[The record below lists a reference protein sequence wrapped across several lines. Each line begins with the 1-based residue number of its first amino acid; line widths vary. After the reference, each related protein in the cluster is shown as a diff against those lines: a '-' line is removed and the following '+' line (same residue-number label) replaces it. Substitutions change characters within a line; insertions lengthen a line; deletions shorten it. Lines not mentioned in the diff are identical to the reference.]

1 MSATNVMNP
10 AEPSGSAT
18 TFYQPRR
25 IRTLLED
32 EDVRAG
38 RYHTN
43 FLEAWMTMWRAQRS
57 AEAA

>member
-1 MSATNVMNP
+1 VK
-10 AEPSGSAT
+10 T
-18 TFYQPRR
+18 TA
-25 IRTLLED
+25 LLHRALLAD

-43 FLEAWMTMWRAQRS
+43 YLEAWMTGWRAQRS